1 MKKLLLLTVLSLGF
15 LSCNDDEPQAFGPNQ
30 TIVGFAEGKSTK
42 PYLTDVPSASL
53 NVPIS
58 LIGFANEAL
67 PAGEV
72 VVNWS
77 IDPSSTAIDGVEY
90 TIDGPQVT
98 SISAGNTTGTANF
111 LVYPTTFDSTAPKTI
126 VINLTTVVSNNAIIG
141 EQFKKIVVTLQGVC
155 NSQLQGNYSNYT
167 TIPAFGNIYTFP
179 DEVWIKREGTVSDY
193 YGNHV
198 GRFYGTAQ
206 VAGGPGQTQLA
217 VPIAYLAFTDVCDKI
232 KLNQQFLADNP
243 GYSNIVTQDATQYA
257 ASFVDP
263 DTGIVTIHYSVWFS
277 NNTVERKHV
286 GVYTPQ

>member
-1 MKKLLLLTVLSLGF
+1 MRKLLLLTVLSLGF

-30 TIVGFAEGKSTK
+30 TIVGFAEDESTK

-53 NVPIS
+53 NVPIN
-58 LIGFANEAL
+58 LIGFANETL
-67 PAGEV
+67 PGEV
-72 VVNWS
+72 VVSWS
-77 IDPSSTAIDGVEY
+77 IDPSSTAVDGVEY
-90 TIDGPQVT
+90 TISGSQNTV
-98 SISAGNTTGTANF
+98 ISAQNTVGYADF
-111 LVYPTTFDSTAPKTI
+111 VVYPTTFNSTDPKTI
-126 VINLTTVVSNNAIIG
+126 VINLNTVVSNNAIIG
-141 EQFKKIVVTLQGVC
+141 DQFKQIVVTLQGVC

-167 TIPAFGNIYTFP
+167 TIPAFGNVYTFA

-217 VPIAYLAFTDVCDKI
+217 VPTAYLAFTDVCDRI

-257 ASFVDP
+257 ASFVDT